1 MTSDATASSPALPA
15 RLLPWLALAATIVT
29 WATAFPAIRLAL
41 RHVEPLSLAA
51 LRFAIGAVLALAWLL
66 WRGWRGAA
74 PRLPARDLA
83 LAALCGLVA
92 TVGYG
97 VLLSLGQRTV
107 SAGAASFL
115 VKIESLVMAALAVLL
130 LKERF
135 GAWAWAGAAIALCGV
150 GLIAAQQPG
159 GFVLG
164 GGALLVLGAACCS
177 ASGFVLQRPLIARHG
192 ALTVTAI
199 ALLVAALATAPW
211 LARGVEQALAAP
223 PQTLG
228 WILFL
233 GALPTTVGMLCW
245 NFALGHF
252 GAARAG
258 SFLYLVAPLATLLA
272 WPLAG
277 EVPALETLLGGGLVL
292 GGVLLVNSLGR
303 R

>member
-1 MTSDATASSPALPA
+1 MTCDATSPTPALVPA
-15 RLLPWLALAATIVT
+15 RLLPWLALAATILT

-51 LRFAIGAVLALAWLL
+51 LRFAIGAVLAMAWLL
-66 WRGWRGAA
+66 WRR
-74 PRLPARDLA
+74 PSRLPGRDLL
-83 LAALCGLVA
+83 LAAACGLVA

-135 GAWAWAGAAIALCGV
+135 GAWAWAGAAIALGGV

-159 GFVLG
+159 GIALG
-164 GGALLVLGAACCS
+164 GGAVLVLGAACCS

-192 ALTVTAI
+192 ALRVTSV

-211 LARGVEQALAAP
+211 LPRGVEQALAAP
-223 PQTLG
+223 PETLG

-233 GALPTTVGMLCW
+233 GLLPTTVGMLCW
-245 NFALGHF
+245 NVALGHF

-277 EVPALETLLGGGLVL
+277 EAPALETLLGGGLVL